1 MIFLA
6 IAILFLIWKMPLNF
20 DRKLT
25 LACDPTGGVLT
36 TAIILGMGAAKANAQ
51 IKEGQAQ
58 KRYYNA
64 LADTARS
71 QGEAKQAADQKQ
83 AEIAEDVGAQQV
95 KTSNIQGAETLGS
108 QRTAL
113 AANQISGSG
122 SAQDILLS
130 SLNKQKTNEAN
141 LKYNADTKAWSFETE
156 GNYAKWEGD
165 IQGSQYDIAG
175 KQALSASK
183 RQAAVT
189 MLSSV
194 ASVYTGGM
202 L

>member
-1 MIFLA
+1 M
-6 IAILFLIWKMPLNF
+6 
-20 DRKLT
+20 
-25 LACDPTGGVLT
+25 
-36 TAIILGMGAAKANAQ
+36 
-51 IKEGQAQ
+51 
-58 KRYYNA
+58 
-64 LADTARS
+64 
-71 QGEAKQAADQKQ
+71 
-83 AEIAEDVGAQQV
+83 
-95 KTSNIQGAETLGS
+95 
-108 QRTAL
+108 